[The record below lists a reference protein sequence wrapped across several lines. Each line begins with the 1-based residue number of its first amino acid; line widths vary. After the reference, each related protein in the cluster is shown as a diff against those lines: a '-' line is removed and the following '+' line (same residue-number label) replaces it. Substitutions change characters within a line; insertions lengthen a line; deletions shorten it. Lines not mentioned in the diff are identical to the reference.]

1 MSPPP
6 LRSSRSSAARLAILA
21 ASLSSLAPTVA
32 TATAPLADAGPAG
45 FCDPALAR
53 LAEAGE
59 SLGYAVHFDEAGLS
73 ATRAASELR
82 CVCAEGQLT
91 IALAGDGA
99 SISVDF
105 TYEDAVFGLELA
117 GLFPGLG
124 SIRHTW
130 RLDGTAGRRIGSLS
144 FAADTVDAAALVEFD
159 LAGEVAAAHGDAD
172 RVNRQFA
179 PVLAGSALWKDAH
192 ALTAALADAPEPG
205 LEVAT
210 AVAVPSPRWWGV
222 KKSIL
227 GQAFACGGAA
237 ITCTAA
243 AAGFLPAAGSCVN
256 SAGGCA
262 LAVAC
267 SLASCLD

>member
-1 MSPPP
+1 MSPPR
-6 LRSSRSSAARLAILA
+6 LRSLRSSAARLAILA
-21 ASLSSLAPTVA
+21 ASFSSLAPTAA
-32 TATAPLADAGPAG
+32 TATAPLADAGPSG

-59 SLGYAVHFDEAGLS
+59 SLGYAVQFDEAGLS
-73 ATRAASELR
+73 ATRDASELR
-82 CVCAEGQLT
+82 CICYDGQLT
-91 IALAGDGA
+91 IALAGAGA
-99 SISVDF
+99 SVSVDF
-105 TYEDAVFGLELA
+105 TYQGAAFELELV

-124 SIRHTW
+124 SIRRAWH
-130 RLDGTAGRRIGSLS
+130 LDGSAGRLTGSLS
-144 FAADTVDAAALVEFD
+144 FAADAADAAAFVEFD
-159 LAGEVAAAHGDAD
+159 LAGPVSAAHGDAA
-172 RVNRQFA
+172 RVNHLFA
-179 PVLAGSALWKDAH
+179 PVLAGSPLWKDAH

>member
-1 MSPPP
+1 M
-6 LRSSRSSAARLAILA
+6 
-21 ASLSSLAPTVA
+21 APTA
-32 TATAPLADAGPAG
+32 AMATAPLADAAPTG
-45 FCDPALAR
+45 FCGPALAR

-59 SLGYAVHFDEAGLS
+59 ALGYAIHFDGAGL
-73 ATRAASELR
+73 AGTRDASELR
-82 CVCAEGQLT
+82 CVCIEGQLT
-91 IALAGDGA
+91 IGLAEDGV
-99 SISVDF
+99 SVSVDF
-105 TYEDAVFGLELA
+105 TYESAMFGLEIV
-117 GLFPGLG
+117 GLFPALG
-124 SIRHTW
+124 SIRHAW
-130 RLDGTAGRRIGSLS
+130 SLDGTAGPLTGSLS
-144 FAADTVDAAALVEFD
+144 FAADTADAAAFVEVD
-159 LAGEVAAAHGDAD
+159 LEGEVTAAHGDAAL
-172 RVNRQFA
+172 VNHQFA
-179 PVLAGSALWKDAH
+179 PVLAGSTLWKDAH
-192 ALTAALADAPEPG
+192 ALTLALADGRAPG

-210 AVAVPSPRWWGV
+210 AVAVPSPRWWGI

>member
-1 MSPPP
+1 M
-6 LRSSRSSAARLAILA
+6 
-21 ASLSSLAPTVA
+21 APTTALA
-32 TATAPLADAGPAG
+32 TTPIADAAPTG

-59 SLGYAVHFDEAGLS
+59 ALGYTVHFDEAGLS
-73 ATRAASELR
+73 ATRDASELR
-82 CVCAEGQLT
+82 CVCFDGQLT
-91 IALAGDGA
+91 IALAEDDVSV
-99 SISVDF
+99 SIDF
-105 TYEDAVFGLELA
+105 TYEGSKFGLELA

-124 SIRHTW
+124 SVRHASS
-130 RLDGTAGRRIGSLS
+130 LDGTSGRLTGSLS
-144 FAADTVDAAALVEFD
+144 FAAHTADAAAFVEVD
-159 LAGEVAAAHGDAD
+159 LEGEVAAAHGDAAL
-172 RVNRQFA
+172 VNHAFA
-179 PVLAGSALWKDAH
+179 PVLAGSTLWKDAH
-192 ALTAALADAPEPG
+192 ALRLALADARAPG
-205 LEVAT
+205 LEIAT

-267 SLASCLD
+267 SLTSCLD